1 MNLSAPTIKLFG
13 DVTTFDS
20 QTYDGPVRVGSNTQ
34 NGHTRLLVSVDPSI
48 LFKSTVDDVDPT
60 GKVNG
65 LDVRAISL
73 AALAANGPVPTIT
86 FENDVGALSPLA
98 TLRVAVGTQSTV
110 NGAMVTDIKTD
121 DASRRDT
128 YYKGD
133 IVLKGNLTVD
143 NAPEFIGEQL
153 LAPNGTPTLTWYTG
167 TPDFR
172 LRLPPLSSSSALPGN
187 LQLVQ
192 WGHSN
197 SGGNGGGNSGG
208 ANSSSSVN
216 NSSEFAEAG
225 HEHTTQMAANDAA
238 IKTMNSPT
246 GQMVADV
253 QVGNE
258 ANASTGAAAA
268 TARGQGQMVSL
279 SSSGAFVQVRE
290 FAPET
295 LPAQQPFVYQL
306 PTDTFVHSREN
317 EYIKLSATL
326 SNGANLPRWVKF
338 SFRDRSFSGTPPKWV
353 KSLDVKVI
361 ATDRQGKRAS
371 TQIRLVF
378 ANGSGS

>member
-1 MNLSAPTIKLFG
+1 MTLSAPSIKLYG

-20 QTYDGPVRVGSNTQ
+20 QTYDGPVRVGDNTQ
-34 NGHTRLLVSVDPSI
+34 NGHTRLLASIDPSI
-48 LFKSTVDDVDPT
+48 TFKGTVDDADPT

-73 AALAANGPVPTIT
+73 SALSANAPVPTIT
-86 FENDVGALSPLA
+86 FENDVGSVSPLA

-133 IVLKGNLTVD
+133 IVLRGNLTVD

-153 LAPNGTPTLTWYTG
+153 LVPNGSSTLTWYTG

-172 LRLPPLSSSSALPGN
+172 LRLPALGSSSTLPNN

-192 WGHSN
+192 WGHTNN
-197 SGGNGGGNSGG
+197 SSNGGGNSGG
-208 ANSSSSVN
+208 VNSGN
-216 NSSEFAEAG
+216 NELTEAG
-225 HEHTTQMAANDAA
+225 LQWSMARNTQEHATQMATTDEI
-238 IKTMNSPT
+238 IKTMNSPQ

-258 ANASTGAAAA
+258 SVLTTATGPVTTSTG
-268 TARGQGQMVSL
+268 G
-279 SSSGAFVQVRE
+279 FVQVRE
-290 FAPET
+290 FRPET
-295 LPAQQPFVYQL
+295 LPTQQPFVYQL
-306 PTDTFVHSREN
+306 PADTFVHSRVN

-326 SNGANLPRWVKF
+326 SNGADLPRWLKF
-338 SFRDRSFSGTPPKWV
+338 SLKDLSFSGMPPKWV

-361 ATDRQGKRAS
+361 ATDHQGKSAS
-371 TQIRLVF
+371 TQIRFVF
-378 ANGSGS
+378 VNGSGS